1 METIDTKT
9 RVRNR
14 IFYTIL
20 TLLIIGSVGVTF
32 YKIVI
37 QKNYQ
42 ITAETSCD
50 PQAEKCFIRT
60 CDPANDDTCPTNK
73 EEQTTYYKLVSKR
86 ASNVAVC
93 GATVEKTGCDTELSC
108 TQGELN
114 CSYTFCT
121 ESNVPDGETCSSP
134 TQ

>member
-1 METIDTKT
+1 MEATENKSKIG
-9 RVRNR
+9 NR

-50 PQAEKCFIRT
+50 PQAEKCFVRI
-60 CDPANDDTCPTNK
+60 CDPATDDTCPTKK
-73 EEQTTYYKLVSKR
+73 EEQTTYYKIVSKK

-93 GATVEKTGCDTELSC
+93 EATVEKIGCDTELSC
-108 TQGELN
+108 TQGEPN
-114 CSYTFCT
+114 CSYTFCA
-121 ESNVPDGETCSSP
+121 ENNVPDGETCSSP